1 MMNQNLKT
9 FTVPDLCDLYEN
21 EIDVGDL
28 FLKSFGKRQKFFG
41 EIKTAECPH
50 SNSIVKEL
58 AQEDGKDKVLVIKHT
73 GDDLYSMVGD
83 QIAAMA
89 YENNWNG
96 IFVDGYIR
104 DIEIIKNID
113 IGVYAIDTYP
123 KKTDKTVGIGSKNSA
138 FKIGSVGIKTGSWI
152 YVDSNGWLVSR
163 EKLKL

>member
-73 GDDLYSMVGD
+73 GDDLCSMVGD

-104 DIEIIKNID
+104 RKNLYNQSGADIPALSVEQDFEQELGKP
-113 IGVYAIDTYP
+113 AIE
-123 KKTDKTVGIGSKNSA
+123 TVRI
-138 FKIGSVGIKTGSWI
+138 
-152 YVDSNGWLVSR
+152 R
-163 EKLKL
+163 R